1 MSKIFKLLKKVII
14 AAFFIYGYNI
24 LAQPLNIIVP
34 LNLITI
40 AYVTFFGVP
49 GLISLII
56 IYISAF

>member
-1 MSKIFKLLKKVII
+1 MSKIFKILKRIII

-40 AYVTFFGVP
+40 GYVAFFGVP

>member
-1 MSKIFKLLKKVII
+1 MSRIFRLFKKIII

-40 AYVTFFGVP
+40 GYVTIFGVP